1 MRDLTGAGLHAACR
15 GAGERIV
22 LVHGFTQTGR
32 SWGPIADDLARDHEV
47 VAVDAPGHGS
57 SAAVRTDLAGG
68 GALLASFGPAAFVGY
83 SMGGRFCLH
92 AALAQPAQVTRLVL
106 LGATAG
112 LDDAG
117 ERAARVRS
125 DEALAADL
133 ERDGLDAFLAR
144 WLAAPLFATLPDEAA
159 GLEARRGNTVA
170 GLAASLRN
178 CGTGAQ
184 EPLWE
189 RLSTIQCPVSVLAGE
204 ADEKFSALGREMAD
218 AIGPNATF
226 DTVAGAGHAAHLER
240 PDAVVDAICALAARV
255 G

>member
-133 ERDGLDAFLAR
+133 ERDGLDAFLDR
-144 WLAAPLFATLPDEAA
+144 WLALPLFRGVAPDAA
-159 GLEARRGNTVA
+159 DRADRRRNTMA
-170 GLAASLRN
+170 GLASSLRLAGS
-178 CGTGAQ
+178 GTQIPA
-184 EPLWE
+184 WD
-189 RLSTIQCPVSVLAGE
+189 RLHALAMPTLLLAGE
-204 ADEKFSALGREMAD
+204 RDEKFAALAHRMAA
-218 AIGPNATF
+218 AIGANATCAL
-226 DTVAGAGHAAHLER
+226 VPGAGHAAHREN
-240 PDAVVDAICALAARV
+240 PDAFVAIVRAWLSA
-255 G
+255 